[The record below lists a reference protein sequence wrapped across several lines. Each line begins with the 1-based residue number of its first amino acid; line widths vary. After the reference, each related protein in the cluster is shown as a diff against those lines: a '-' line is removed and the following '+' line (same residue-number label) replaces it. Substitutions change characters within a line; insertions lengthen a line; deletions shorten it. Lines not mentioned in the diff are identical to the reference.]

1 MSMRDL
7 TFNGVSLRSLGGRI
21 TEKPYHTIAKRRV
34 EREKIYGKS
43 GDDFIDSGSYENVDF
58 SVKIALLPYTRGQT
72 AQQAARAVIDWLA
85 PLQNAYYEYRD
96 TENSGY
102 FTQAVLTNF
111 NQIERELRT
120 MLTATL
126 QFSRMPYWYSDAG
139 TTETEF
145 INGAAANTLTNP
157 ERYDSEPVYRFN
169 TSREY
174 AEDVTITVNGASV
187 TFSTSKREGNY
198 YFDNVQ
204 GQFYYLEN
212 GVKTYL
218 SVQSSSARSLPNL
231 SPGANTLSF
240 SQNGL
245 SSGSFELFVK
255 PNWRRL

>member
-1 MSMRDL
+1 MSMRDF

-58 SVKIALLPYTRGQT
+58 SVKIAFLPFLNGQT

-85 PLQNAYYEYRD
+85 PLQGGYFEYRD

-126 QFSRMPYWYSDAG
+126 QFSRLPYWYSDEG
-139 TTETEF
+139 TQETEF
-145 INGAAANTLTNP
+145 YNGNADNTLVNP
-157 ERYDSEPVYRFN
+157 EQYDSEPVYRYSN
-169 TSREY
+169 SRKNVEN
-174 AEDVTITVNGASV
+174 VTITVNGNAV
-187 TFSTSKREGNY
+187 TFSTTKGSGDY

-204 GQFYYLEN
+204 GQFYCIED
-212 GVKTYL
+212 GEKTYL
-218 SVQSSSARSLPNL
+218 PFQQLPNL
-231 SPGANTLSF
+231 TPGSNIVKF

-245 SSGSFELFVK
+245 SSGSFQLFVK

>member
-34 EREKIYGKS
+34 ERVKIYGQS
-43 GDDFIDSGSYENVDF
+43 GDEIIDGGAYDNVDF
-58 SVKIALLPYTRGQT
+58 SLKIAFLPFLNGQT

-85 PLQNAYYEYRD
+85 PLQGGYYEYRD

-111 NQIERELRT
+111 AQIERELRT

-126 QFSRMPYWYSDAG
+126 QFSRLPYWYSDEG
-139 TTETEF
+139 TQETEF
-145 INGAAANTLTNP
+145 YNGNADNTLVNP
-157 ERYDSEPVYRFN
+157 EQYDSEPVYRYSN
-169 TSREY
+169 SRKNVEN
-174 AEDVTITVNGASV
+174 VTITVNGNAV
-187 TFSTSKREGNY
+187 TFSTTQGAGDY

-204 GQFYYLEN
+204 GQFYCIE
-212 GVKTYL
+212 GGEKTYL
-218 SVQSSSARSLPNL
+218 PFQQLPNL
-231 SPGANTLSF
+231 TPGVNTLKF

>member
-1 MSMRDL
+1 MRNF
-7 TFNGVSLRSLGGRI
+7 TFGGQSLSEFGGRI
-21 TEKPYHTIAKRRV
+21 VQAPSHHIAKRRV

-58 SVKIALLPYTRGQT
+58 SVKIAFLPFLNGQT

-126 QFSRMPYWYSDAG
+126 QFSRLPYWYSDEG
-139 TTETEF
+139 TQETKF
-145 INGAAANTLTNP
+145 DNGNADNTLVNP
-157 ERYDSEPVYRFN
+157 EQYDSEPVYRYSN
-169 TSREY
+169 SRRNVEN
-174 AEDVTITVNGASV
+174 VTITVNGNAV
-187 TFSTSKREGNY
+187 TFSTTQGTGDY

-204 GQFYYLEN
+204 GQFYCIE
-212 GVKTYL
+212 GGEKTYL
-218 SVQSSSARSLPNL
+218 PFQQLPNL
-231 SPGANTLSF
+231 TPGANILKF